1 MAQRLCYFFIK
12 QTQRDSPIWCASNPV
27 ERAGCASTCCFIL
40 HPLFW
45 VPVPHYVCVCV
56 CLMPFIPRHGTGCA
70 LRSGEV
76 FRSQIPCE
84 KTLFPSVQ
92 KQVSGLPCWDRVYVS
107 VSLSCRYVR
116 YDKQHEVHACW
127 DFCTMYFFSFA
138 PHLVFITIKSFIHIP
153 KSSVIC
159 F

>member
-1 MAQRLCYFFIK
+1 MAQRLCYFL
-12 QTQRDSPIWCASNPV
+12 SNKLSVTLLFDVLPTLLSV
-27 ERAGCASTCCFIL
+27 LAAHQLVALSCIL
-40 HPLFW
+40 YSEFLYPTM
-45 VPVPHYVCVCV
+45 CVCV

-107 VSLSCRYVR
+107 VSLSCIYVR
-116 YDKQHEVHACW
+116 YDKQHEVHAC
-127 DFCTMYFFSFA
+127 
-138 PHLVFITIKSFIHIP
+138 
-153 KSSVIC
+153 
-159 F
+159 